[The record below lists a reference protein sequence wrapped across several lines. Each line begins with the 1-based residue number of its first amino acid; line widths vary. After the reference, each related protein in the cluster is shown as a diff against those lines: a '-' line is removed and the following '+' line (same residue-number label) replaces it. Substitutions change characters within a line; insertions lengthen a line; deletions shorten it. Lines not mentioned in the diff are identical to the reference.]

1 MKKKIISQPQKKVRF
16 SENISEQII
25 ENIVEKN
32 KIEFQ
37 KKVTEEQIKGQLHLA
52 KSVSYKKLDCLG
64 LN

>member
-1 MKKKIISQPQKKVRF
+1 MKKKIIAQPQKKVRF

-37 KKVTEEQIKGQLHLA
+37 KIVA
-52 KSVSYKKLDCLG
+52 
-64 LN
+64 